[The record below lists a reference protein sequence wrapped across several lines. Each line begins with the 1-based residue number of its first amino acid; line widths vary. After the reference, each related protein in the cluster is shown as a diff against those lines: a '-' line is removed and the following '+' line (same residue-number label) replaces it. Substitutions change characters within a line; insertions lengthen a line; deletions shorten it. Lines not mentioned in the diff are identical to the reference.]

1 MNNAPAVVYPVGRF
15 VVGYILLVTVCGL
28 SAAAMVSWQL
38 QTLVTGPK
46 LWAGWVV
53 WGVCALSAA
62 RWAPKQALAGGRLG
76 WSGESWFWQADA
88 DTVEQAQAIAVTV
101 GLDTGQALLLW
112 VQPLDELGRAQG
124 RRASAWLEAGAMP
137 SKWHGFRCAVYS
149 RPKTDAMPD
158 VSTHGRL

>member
-1 MNNAPAVVYPVGRF
+1 MSDPTHPSEN
-15 VVGYILLVTVCGL
+15 
-28 SAAAMVSWQL
+28 QL
-38 QTLVTGPK
+38 ITERREK
-46 LWAGWVV
+46 L
-53 WGVCALSAA
+53 
-62 RWAPKQALAGGRLG
+62 QALRAQGVAFPNDFKPRHHV
-76 WSGESWFWQADA
+76 ADLHHKYGQIDNA
-88 DTVEQAQAIAVTV
+88 ELEPQAIAVTV